1 MLAGPPKGPLQALP
15 RQVLIAQP
23 LVIGSIEGT
32 DRIKTLKALQSSFTI
47 SI

>member
-15 RQVLIAQP
+15 RQVLIAQA

-32 DRIKTLKALQSSFTI
+32 NRIETLKALQSSFTI